1 LVDSIGAPGIER
13 PAYNTRHLA
22 ALDGLRGIAILLVV
36 WYHLWLVSWL
46 SADVTVLGKTF
57 NFNVFPETGMT
68 GVYLFFFISGFCL
81 FYPYAQTM
89 FDGRPPQ
96 SVAMFAYRRILK
108 IAPSYY
114 VGIALWIAFGFAS
127 FSSFGDGVR
136 QVVTHVLF
144 IQTFWDDTYSGINGV
159 LWSLAVEVQ
168 FYAIFPLLCWA
179 FVRRPIVA
187 FLATAVVANAYRLVV
202 VHHPNVS
209 HEIEQLPGAIDVF
222 ASGMFA
228 AWAYRAIAARLPAL
242 ANRKDVWTCVAVLGI
257 GAIVAALENIY
268 AHRNDTA
275 WILTWNTYGVPT
287 IALAFIPATVG
298 SLFAF
303 NAWQRIL
310 GNPALLG
317 LSFVSYNLYLWHQVL
332 AQWLESRHI
341 AGFHG
346 TDPSIDSSVRLLY
359 FGTACA
365 LGIGVAWVITVCVEQ
380 PLLRRRPFQSFVSR
394 LGGLSKE
401 PHIPSAQTASANV
414 FGNFSGKLMPLFAGG
429 AIAEPVSRAGS
440 GSAPLGAP
448 SATPDPVPNPPP
460 KAPIPKWEPIVVPP
474 VLLAIVGRAGRFFRL
489 HAELIVVV
497 GIAYVVALLS
507 SHFRATDFN
516 NYTRLA
522 DAMRHGHMWID
533 YPGRWLDAIEY
544 KGQHYVVDG
553 PFPALLMFPLVFV
566 YGAQANQTSVALIV
580 AAACIGLAHTL
591 LMKMHVARLP
601 RLMLLLFLFAGTD
614 LWWCAEL
621 GDVWFMAHLCAMMA
635 VFAAFLEL
643 IGKRR
648 GWVLGLLAIAAFF
661 SRNVEVF
668 AIGFFA
674 YAMYTGDL
682 ARAAVMDRGEPEP
695 KPIETRRAF
704 LSLGTVLSFGVLL
717 WIGYNEASW
726 GTLVDIGHSVYFHQ
740 DSWGQKDGSPF
751 RLTYLPYQIYSYFM
765 RAPVFVEWLQQAQ
778 WPILKVD
785 TSGVALTF
793 TSPALIM
800 TLLAKRPARL
810 VAALWLTTA
819 AVAGPD
825 FLYYLNGWYQFGMRH
840 ALDFEPYLFVLMA
853 LAVRDRM
860 PRWGIVLC
868 VYSAIAGAWGVWWWN
883 TFMRT
888 GG

>member
-1 LVDSIGAPGIER
+1 LVESIGAPSRAR

-36 WYHLWLVSWL
+36 WYHTWLVSWL
-46 SADVTVLGKTF
+46 SADVTVLGKTY

-96 SVAMFAYRRILK
+96 SVAMFAYRRLLK
-108 IAPSYY
+108 IVPSYY
-114 VGIALWIAFGFAS
+114 LGIALWIALGFAS
-127 FSSFGDGVR
+127 FANFGDGLR
-136 QVVTHVLF
+136 QVVTHLLF

-168 FYAIFPLLCWA
+168 FYLIFPFVCWA
-179 FVRRPIVA
+179 FVRRPVVT
-187 FLATAVVANAYRLVV
+187 FLATVVVANAYRFAV
-202 VHHPNVS
+202 VHHPNVA
-209 HEIEQLPGAIDVF
+209 HEIEQLPGSIDIFV
-222 ASGMFA
+222 SGMLA
-228 AWAYRAIAARLPAL
+228 AWAYRAIAVRAPAI
-242 ANRKDVWTCVAVLGI
+242 AKRKDLWTIVGVAGI
-257 GAIVAALENIY
+257 AGFVFALENIY
-268 AHRNDTA
+268 AHRNDDG
-275 WILTWNTYGVPT
+275 WLLSWNLYGVPT
-287 IALAFIPATVG
+287 IGLAFVPATVG

-303 NAWQRIL
+303 RAWQSVL
-310 GNPALLG
+310 ANPVLLA

-332 AQWLESRHI
+332 AEWLAHQRLG
-341 AGFHG
+341 GFVG
-346 TDPSIDSSVRLLY
+346 SDPTIDPPVRLLY
-359 FGTACA
+359 FATSCA
-365 LGIGVAWVITVCVEQ
+365 LGLAVAWVVTVCIEQ
-380 PLLRRRPFQSFVSR
+380 PLLRRRPFQSLVAR
-394 LGGLSKE
+394 LGSRDDTLVPFSDRPDVKPE
-401 PHIPSAQTASANV
+401 TDFSANPGSSPGRASLWDPATLRWAAALRPLALGVRKAGNAIFASAAV
-414 FGNFSGKLMPLFAGG
+414 R
-429 AIAEPVSRAGS
+429 AI
-440 GSAPLGAP
+440 
-448 SATPDPVPNPPP
+448 
-460 KAPIPKWEPIVVPP
+460 
-474 VLLAIVGRAGRFFRL
+474 GRFFRR

-497 GIAYVVALLS
+497 GLAYLVALFS
-507 SHFRATDFN
+507 SHFRSTDFN

-553 PFPALLMFPLVFV
+553 PFPALLMFPLVFI
-566 YGAQANQTSVALIV
+566 YGAQANQTTVALIV
-580 AAACIGLAHTL
+580 AAVCMGLAYRL
-591 LMKMHVARLP
+591 LRVMHVARLP

-621 GDVWFMAHLCAMMA
+621 GDVWFMAHLCAMTA

-643 IGKRR
+643 AGKRR
-648 GWVLGLLAIAAFF
+648 GWVLGLLSIAAFF

-674 YAMYTGDL
+674 YALYTGDF

-695 KPIETRRAF
+695 KPIKVRRAF
-704 LSLGTVLSFGVLL
+704 LSFGSFLSLGVLL

-726 GTLVDIGHSVYFHQ
+726 GTLVDIGHTVYFHQ

-751 RLTYLPYQIYSYFM
+751 RLTYLPYQIYSYFF

-810 VAALWLTTA
+810 VAALWVTTA

-853 LAVRDRM
+853 LGVRDRM
-860 PRWGIVLC
+860 PRWGIALC
-868 VYSAIAGAWGVWWWN
+868 IYSAIAGAWGVWWWN